1 MTVAAIETPP
11 GVGPAST
18 TSATDVSF
26 DCGWGRLCF
35 AQTFADPAHLA
46 RSLEEEGPA
55 RRDIAF
61 YVSEPHVLLAQAP
74 IDLFL
79 DPSHTYRLDLAAL
92 KPSVRQSAGFRIR
105 PIERES
111 DAAAI
116 NRIYRVRNMVEVD
129 PGFLWRHRAGPA
141 LTYLVAEDERTG
153 TVIGTVTG
161 IDHVA
166 AFADPEGGTSL
177 WCLAIDAQA
186 VYPGLGEA
194 LVRAL
199 AGRFRSDGRRT
210 MDLSVMHDNAA
221 AIGLYERLGF
231 RRLPVFAVKRRNP
244 INERLFTGTA
254 SADEALNPY
263 ARIIVDEARRRGIH
277 AEIVDAAGGFFRL
290 TYGGRSLRCRE
301 SLSDLTS
308 AVALSICDDK
318 SVTRRLVADN
328 GVAVP
333 EQIVAG
339 DEAELAAFLERH
351 GSIVVKPARGEQG
364 RGIAVGITSLE
375 DAKAAVETAR
385 RECDRVL
392 VESCFEGRDLRL
404 VVIDFRLV
412 AAAIREPPAVTGD
425 GQSSVRDLIEQLSR
439 RRQSATAGESA
450 VPLDAETERTV
461 RAAGFS
467 MDAVLP
473 EGERLTVRRTA
484 NLHTGGTIHD
494 VTDIVHPRL
503 VEAAVAAARAIDI
516 PVCGIDLMV
525 EDPSREAY
533 VFIEANE
540 RPGLANHEPQPTAE
554 RFVDLLFP
562 LSIPASV
569 RTARLKRRLD

>member
-1 MTVAAIETPP
+1 MVQASDPA
-11 GVGPAST
+11 GPA
-18 TSATDVSF
+18 ADVSL

-79 DPSHTYRLDLAAL
+79 DPSHTYRLDLDAL
-92 KPSVRQSAGFRIR
+92 KPSLRSPAGFRIR

-129 PGFLWRHRAGPA
+129 PGFLWSHREGSA

-153 TVIGTVTG
+153 AVIGTVTG
-161 IDHVA
+161 VDHVA
-166 AFADPEGGTSL
+166 AFGDPDNGTSL

-194 LVRAL
+194 LVRGL
-199 AGRFRSDGRRT
+199 AGRFHKAGRRT
-210 MDLSVMHDNAA
+210 LDLSVMHDNAA

-231 RRLPVFAVKRRNP
+231 HRLPTFAVKRRNP
-244 INERLFTGTA
+244 INERLFTGTP

-277 AEIVDAAGGFFRL
+277 AELLDAKGGFFRL

-318 SVTRRLVADN
+318 SVTRRLVADA
-328 GVAVP
+328 GVVVP

-339 DEAELAAFLERH
+339 DEAELQAFLDSH
-351 GSIVVKPARGEQG
+351 GQIVVKPARGEQG
-364 RGIAVGITSLE
+364 RGISVGLSTLE
-375 DAKAAVETAR
+375 DAKAAIETAR

-392 VESCFEGRDLRL
+392 VESCFQGRDLRL

-412 AAAIREPPAVTGD
+412 AAAIREPPAVTGNGSD
-425 GQSSVRDLIEQLSR
+425 TVRELIEQLSR
-439 RRQSATAGESA
+439 RRQSATSGEST

-461 RAAGFS
+461 RAAGFA

-525 EDPSREAY
+525 EDPSREPY

-554 RFVDLLFP
+554 RFIDLLFP
-562 LSIPASV
+562 LSIPASA

>member
-1 MTVAAIETPP
+1 MAALKTD
-11 GVGPAST
+11 
-18 TSATDVSF
+18 SAQARDVSF

-35 AQTFADPAHLA
+35 AQTFEDPAHLA

-79 DPSHTYRLDLAAL
+79 DPSHTYRLDLAAM
-92 KPSVRQSAGFRIR
+92 KPASRAPSGFRIR
-105 PIERES
+105 PLERES
-111 DAAAI
+111 DTAAI
-116 NRIYRVRNMVEVD
+116 NRIYRVRHMVEVE
-129 PGFLWRHRAGPA
+129 PSFLWSQREGSA
-141 LTYLVAEDERTG
+141 LRYLVAEDERTG
-153 TVIGTVTG
+153 AVIGTVTG
-161 IDHVA
+161 LDHVA
-166 AFADPEGGTSL
+166 AFGDTENGASL

-199 AGRFRSDGRRT
+199 AGRLRSDGRRSL
-210 MDLSVMHDNAA
+210 DLSVMHDNAA
-221 AIGLYERLGF
+221 AIALYERLGF

-244 INERLFTGTA
+244 INERLFTGA
-254 SADEALNPY
+254 AAADEALNPY

-277 AEIVDAAGGFFRL
+277 AEILDADGGFFRL

-318 SVTRRLVADN
+318 SVTRRLVADA
-328 GVAVP
+328 GVVVP
-333 EQIVAG
+333 EQIAAGG
-339 DEAELAAFLERH
+339 DEELSAFLQSH
-351 GSIVVKPARGEQG
+351 GQIVVKPARGEQG
-364 RGIAVGITSLE
+364 RGISVGVETLE
-375 DAKAAVETAR
+375 EAKAAIEAAR
-385 RECDRVL
+385 RECKRVL
-392 VESCFEGRDLRL
+392 IESCFQGRDLRL

-412 AAAIREPPAVTGD
+412 AAAIREPPAITGNGVD
-425 GQSSVRDLIEQLSR
+425 SVRELIEQLSR
-439 RRQSATAGESA
+439 RRQSATSGESR

-461 RAAGFS
+461 KAAGYA
-467 MDAVLP
+467 MEDVPA
-473 EGERLTVRRTA
+473 EGERITVRRTA

-503 VEAAVAAARAIDI
+503 VEAAIAAARAIDI

-525 EDPSREAY
+525 EDPSREPY

-554 RFVDLLFP
+554 RFIDLLFP
-562 LSIPASV
+562 LSIPSSA

>member
-1 MTVAAIETPP
+1 MAATRTPDP
-11 GVGPAST
+11 MVQVSDPAGPA
-18 TSATDVSF
+18 ADVSL

-61 YVSEPHVLLAQAP
+61 YVCEPHVLLAQAP

-79 DPSHTYRLDLAAL
+79 DPSHAYRLDLAAL
-92 KPSVRQSAGFRIR
+92 KPSLRSPAGFRIR

-129 PGFLWRHRAGPA
+129 PGFLWSHREGSA

-153 TVIGTVTG
+153 AVIGTVTG

-166 AFADPEGGTSL
+166 AFGDPDNGTSL

-199 AGRFRSDGRRT
+199 AGRFQKAARRT
-210 MDLSVMHDNAA
+210 LDLSVMHDNAA

-231 RRLPVFAVKRRNP
+231 HRLPTFAVKRRNP

-277 AEIVDAAGGFFRL
+277 AELLDAKGGFFRL

-318 SVTRRLVADN
+318 SVTRRLVADA
-328 GVAVP
+328 GVVVP

-339 DEAELAAFLERH
+339 DEAELQAFLDSR
-351 GSIVVKPARGEQG
+351 GQIVVKPARGEQG
-364 RGIAVGITSLE
+364 RGISVGISTLE
-375 DAKAAVETAR
+375 DAKAAIETAR

-392 VESCFEGRDLRL
+392 VESCFQGRDLRL

-412 AAAIREPPAVTGD
+412 AAAIREPPAVTGNGSD
-425 GQSSVRDLIEQLSR
+425 TVRALIEQLSR
-439 RRQSATAGESA
+439 RRQSATSGEST

-461 RAAGFS
+461 RAAGFA

-525 EDPSREAY
+525 EDPSREPY

-554 RFVDLLFP
+554 RFIDLLFP
-562 LSIPASV
+562 LSIPASA